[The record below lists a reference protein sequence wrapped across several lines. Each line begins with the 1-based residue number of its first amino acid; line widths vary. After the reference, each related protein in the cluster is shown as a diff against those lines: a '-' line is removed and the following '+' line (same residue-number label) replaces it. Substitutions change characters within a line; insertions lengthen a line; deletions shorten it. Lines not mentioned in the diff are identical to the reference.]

1 MAAGSCRRA
10 VLKNLDPLLG
20 PDLLHI
26 LRSMGHGDEVAI
38 VDANY
43 PAHAAIEATRID
55 LRDRSAIVNANY
67 PAQRGAQRLVRLDG
81 VCATRALQAILSVL
95 PLDAY
100 VRHPVLTMQVVGDAD
115 AVPEIV
121 AEFRRLVAAVD
132 GSAAC
137 GALERFSFYN
147 RVKGAFAVVA
157 TGERRLYGNIL
168 LTKGVIDPD

>member
-1 MAAGSCRRA
+1 M
-10 VLKNLDPLLG
+10 LKDLDPLLG

-43 PAHAAIEATRID
+43 PA
-55 LRDRSAIVNANY
+55 
-67 PAQRGAQRLVRLDG
+67 QRTAQRLVRLDG
-81 VCATRALQAILSVL
+81 VSATRALQAVLSVL
-95 PLDAY
+95 PLDSY
-100 VRHPVLTMQVVGDAD
+100 VPHSVHTMQVVGDAE

-121 AEFRRLVAAVD
+121 AEFRSLVAAVD
-132 GSAAC
+132 EGAAC
-137 GALERFSFYN
+137 GALERFAFYD
-147 RVKGAFAVVA
+147 RVKGAFAVLA